1 MRRKMFWRAGIVAAV
16 TFGGC
21 LGMSVGELGLLG
33 VSPAE
38 AKAYY
43 TRKRV
48 NGRWITGRFAKRGG
62 GLPGVAT
69 EQSEAPGI
77 KVSAVRPTLT
87 SPAPVASTSRPEPA
101 APAKRLDPQSPT
113 APLAQAPL
121 ISPAANARVVSDP
134 EADRLGKLRQA
145 LQARAS
151 ALTAG
156 RFVEVARPAPEP
168 QSVSLD
174 FKSGMK
180 TTLFSDGTSVTE
192 PFDTTALKGL
202 AAAPGEAKA
211 GR

>member
-1 MRRKMFWRAGIVAAV
+1 MLRCWEMR
-16 TFGGC
+16 
-21 LGMSVGELGLLG
+21 
-33 VSPAE
+33 
-38 AKAYY
+38 
-43 TRKRV
+43 
-48 NGRWITGRFAKRGG
+48 
-62 GLPGVAT
+62 
-69 EQSEAPGI
+69 
-77 KVSAVRPTLT
+77 
-87 SPAPVASTSRPEPA
+87 TSRSKASQSPSDKLSVRDRDP
-101 APAKRLDPQSPT
+101 PAKRLDPQSPT

-180 TTLFSDGTSVTE
+180 TTLFSDGTTVTE